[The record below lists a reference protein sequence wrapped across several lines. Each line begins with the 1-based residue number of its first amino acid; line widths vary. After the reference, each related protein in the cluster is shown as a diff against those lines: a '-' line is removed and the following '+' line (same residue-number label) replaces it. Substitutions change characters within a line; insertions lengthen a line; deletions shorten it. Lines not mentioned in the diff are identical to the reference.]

1 MIERELSDVELV
13 DLTLVNKEKFAL
25 LIERYE
31 AKLKRYVLRLGNFN
45 AVEAEDVVQ
54 EVFIKTYRNLNSFDP
69 ELKFSAWLY
78 RIAHNHVISIF
89 RYNSSRPTIDLPDED
104 LHKLADEFN
113 LNSEVDQLL
122 FKEKIAAALAQLKP
136 AYQEVLT
143 LKFLEE
149 YTYDE
154 ISDILKK
161 PTGTVATLIYKAK
174 HDFKKIW
181 E

>member
-1 MIERELSDVELV
+1 MERELSDVELV
-13 DLTLVNKEKFAL
+13 NLTLVNKEKFAL

-31 AKLKRYVLRLGNFN
+31 AKLKRYVLRLGKFSST
-45 AVEAEDVVQ
+45 ETEDLVQ
-54 EVFIKTYRNLNSFDP
+54 EIFIKTYRNLNSFDL
-69 ELKFSAWLY
+69 ELKFSSWLY
-78 RIAHNHVISIF
+78 RIAHNHVISLF
-89 RYNSSRPTIDLPDED
+89 RYNASRPTIDLPDED

-122 FKEKIAAALAQLKP
+122 FKEKIARTLAHLKP

-174 HDFKKIW
+174 NDFKKIW